1 MFARDRGHEINPFA
15 ANVQLSGSM
24 TIIRAARQCKSPRA
38 RLSPTPPPAS
48 QNDPT
53 LGTFPPQ
60 LRDRQDARPLKKDQF
75 MNTQP
80 IRIRHQRL
88 FEMLRQENQAASA
101 TARIKGFSIRKISAE
116 EAEQI
121 KATARRSM
129 EARV

>member
-1 MFARDRGHEINPFA
+1 
-15 ANVQLSGSM
+15 
-24 TIIRAARQCKSPRA
+24 
-38 RLSPTPPPAS
+38 
-48 QNDPT
+48 
-53 LGTFPPQ
+53 
-60 LRDRQDARPLKKDQF
+60 